1 MIKWFKELLRYK
13 AAWLKLYYRLKELE
27 DIDNFHTLYYKDK
40 QISVKEI
47 IKWMDSFM
55 EEKKK

>member
-13 AAWLKLYYRLKELE
+13 AAWLKLYYKLKEIE
-27 DIDNFHTLYYKDK
+27 KIDNFHGLYYEG
-40 QISVKEI
+40 QQVSVKEI

-55 EEKKK
+55 EVKK